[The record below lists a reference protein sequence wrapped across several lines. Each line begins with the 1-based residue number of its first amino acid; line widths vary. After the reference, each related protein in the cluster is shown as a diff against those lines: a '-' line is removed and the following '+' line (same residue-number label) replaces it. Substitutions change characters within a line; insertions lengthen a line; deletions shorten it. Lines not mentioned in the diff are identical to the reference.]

1 VTFGFRVTYFFKSL
15 FLFDLD
21 LAHIFSSSF
30 FFGSCEAGVVIPD
43 AVASAY
49 GGKHLDTPS
58 ERASVEAVV
67 NCCPFFVWGLYRDA
81 QVCFFVGCG
90 LSPKLYKKHQY
101 IEGGI
106 GSKELQKP

>member
-1 VTFGFRVTYFFKSL
+1 M
-15 FLFDLD
+15 
-21 LAHIFSSSF
+21 
-30 FFGSCEAGVVIPD
+30 IPD

-67 NCCPFFVWGLYRDA
+67 DCCLFLVWGLYRDA
-81 QVCFFVGCG
+81 QVRFFVGCR
-90 LSPKLYKKHQY
+90 LSPKLYKKHQD

-106 GSKELQKP
+106 GSKQLQKP